1 MTLTTNFPPEPTTFV
16 GRDSDV
22 DELAQLL
29 AVSRVVTLCGVGGI
43 GKTRL
48 ALRVGAEIAE
58 RFPAGVWLVELEAAE
73 QPQEIVARIAAMLQ
87 VTPESSQT
95 PEDAVVEEIGDRRVL
110 LILDGCDS
118 LADDCARM
126 CARVVAGCPEARVL
140 ATSRRPLRLARETVW
155 RVPPLSVPANGE
167 HHWMRDL
174 AASEAVRLFRDR
186 AAEASPGFALTSQ
199 NIAGIASL
207 VRRLDGIPLA
217 IELVAA
223 TTWRLAIDE
232 VAAGVSGHLHEPALA
247 TGEGQ
252 GATSRERA
260 LTAAIDWSHHL
271 LSEPE
276 RALLRRVTVFRGG
289 WTLRMAEQVCA
300 GSGLWTEDLPAHTRG
315 LVAKSLV
322 VPDGEMAGETRYRLL
337 RPIRDY
343 AAERLGVSGEE
354 ERFRGRHRDYVHQ
367 LAEEF
372 DAVTRPG
379 RHTPWPE
386 TQRLLR
392 QLEALKPE
400 VVGAIRWS
408 IDTDDPEP
416 ALRLIVNLRWLVIGA
431 SPCHSQVGAWLERL
445 LAAAPPHMSAALRGR
460 ALALRGTLALMR
472 GRRDEAGEHAEAGLA
487 LCRAA
492 RGLQGDALALILLAL
507 LDPERSRQ
515 DTHDGLLDRAVTAA
529 RTVGDRFVP
538 PELSGIPALVAETV
552 DRLREA
558 RRAYEEVLSICTSL
572 DTEARRR
579 LGEALALGREAGSR
593 TETAHRIEPAVVAG
607 RDEDDLHALRQA
619 GVAEAPRE
627 RRREGDITLAGLPGE
642 AWLPGQAIIGP
653 AGGRV
658 DDPLVTYL
666 SSQVRRMTADQAVA
680 YALEVAA
687 QADRDLEPGASR
699 RPHATH
705 EGTPIPAGTLT
716 AREREIAL
724 LIAQGLSNR
733 AIAAE
738 LVISSATVAR
748 HVANI
753 LAKLGFSSRTQV
765 AAWVVER
772 GAHRPSG
779 HS

>member
-1 MTLTTNFPPEPTTFV
+1 M
-16 GRDSDV
+16 

-29 AVSRVVTLCGVGGI
+29 TVSRVVTLCGVGGI

-58 RFPAGVWLVELEAAE
+58 RFPAGVWLVELAAVE

-167 HHWMRDL
+167 HPWMRDL
-174 AASEAVRLFRDR
+174 AACEAVRLFRDR

-232 VAAGVSGHLHEPALA
+232 VAAGMSGHFHESA

-252 GATSRERA
+252 GATSRERV

-300 GSGLWTEDLPAHTRG
+300 GSGLWTEDMPAHTRG

-322 VPDGEMAGETRYRLL
+322 VLDGEMAGETRYRLL

-372 DAVTRPG
+372 DTVTRAG

-392 QLEALKPE
+392 QLEDLKPE

-431 SPCHSQVGAWLERL
+431 TPCHSQVGAWLERL

-460 ALALRGTLALMR
+460 ALALSGTLALMR

-487 LCRAA
+487 LVRAA

-515 DTHDGLLDRAVTAA
+515 DTHDDLLDRAVNAA
-529 RTVGDRFVP
+529 RTVGDRFVT
-538 PELSGIPALVAETV
+538 PEVSGIPALVAETV
-552 DRLREA
+552 GRLREA
-558 RRAYEEVLSICTSL
+558 RRAYETALSICTSL
-572 DTEARRR
+572 GTEARRR
-579 LGEALALGREAGSR
+579 LGEALALGREAGPK
-593 TETAHRIEPAVVAG
+593 TETAHRIESPPVAG
-607 RDEDDLHALRQA
+607 RDEDDLRALRQA

-627 RRREGDITLAGLPGE
+627 RRHEGDITLAGLPGE
-642 AWLPGQAIIGP
+642 AWLLGQAIIGP

-666 SSQVRRMTADQAVA
+666 SAQVRRMTADQAVA

-687 QADRDLEPGASR
+687 QADRDLEPGTSR

-705 EGTPIPAGTLT
+705 EGTPTPAGTLT

-738 LVISSATVAR
+738 LVISAATVAR

-765 AAWVVER
+765 AAWIVER